1 MGLQVELVTG
11 EFCQKQEN
19 MLPVYI
25 IQLASFSCSD
35 GDVLMEA
42 VVTKARIE
50 AFTKHGYFQVV

>member
-1 MGLQVELVTG
+1 MG

-19 MLPVYI
+19 MLSVYI
-25 IQLASFSCSD
+25 IQLAGVGCSA

-50 AFTKHGYFQVV
+50 VFFTKVGYFQAV